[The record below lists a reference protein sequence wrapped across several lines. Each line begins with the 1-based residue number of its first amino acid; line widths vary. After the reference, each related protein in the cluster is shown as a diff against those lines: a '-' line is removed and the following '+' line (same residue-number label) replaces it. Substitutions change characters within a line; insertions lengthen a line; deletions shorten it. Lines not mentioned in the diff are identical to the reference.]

1 MPTVPI
7 LRGRQVDTA
16 ALPGPRLST
25 SVPAGTF
32 ETAQVDLSGLTR
44 EVVGI
49 ARDERQKADQ
59 IILTEADG
67 RLSALETQ
75 IQHDPKTGI
84 LNRRGQDAFTAP
96 EDAKAAWDKGTA
108 EIANSLS
115 TESQKLA
122 FRRAVVGRWAS
133 IDNSV
138 QQHVSNER
146 KRYDNTATDEGIVLE
161 RDAAIKNFTDPER
174 IGQSIEWQQSALVLY
189 AQRNGLPDAWVKDK
203 VTDAAS
209 KTHVGVI
216 EAMLIDPEK
225 GGDRLAQTY
234 YKIHSGELTGED
246 EVRIKDK
253 LGSASTEGEALRAVD
268 AVWVKNPEGQLT
280 AMETAIRTKYKD
292 EPKVIKAAIQEL
304 RSRTQAW
311 KSDKNETDATN
322 AATVLGAYNNGA
334 PLSRLVHTAEYLAL
348 SGAEQEKIKSYIVD
362 RGYTLTQRAEAEQAK
377 RGFASYWGMSNP
389 AFLSTLSDNVI
400 LAAEPQLGQALVG
413 DLMRQKRALS
423 GVEAKVRDASID
435 FDTLKHHLRLS
446 GINPEDKMQEAKV
459 GEIRYQVENAIDRVQ
474 EQSGKIL
481 SRTEK
486 DVIMRSIVDQ
496 KVMLDRWG
504 RRDTESLAALV
515 TTDQRGKAYVPLAQ
529 VDPLFQTEALNWLR
543 SSGLVLRPN
552 ATDPDLLKDFSSRI
566 EHAFGARVTGASAA
580 EIQAILRGAP

>member
-1 MPTVPI
+1 
-7 LRGRQVDTA
+7 
-16 ALPGPRLST
+16 
-25 SVPAGTF
+25 
-32 ETAQVDLSGLTR
+32 LTR

-84 LNRRGQDAFTAP
+84 LNRRGQNAFTAP

-108 EIANSLS
+108 EIANSLG
-115 TESQKLA
+115 TPSQKAA
-122 FRRAVVGRWAS
+122 FKNAVTKRWES
-133 IDNSV
+133 IDRSV
-138 QQHVSNER
+138 QQHVARER
-146 KRYDNTATDEGIVLE
+146 VQYDNTATEEGIIKE
-161 RDAAIKNFTDPER
+161 RNAAIKNFTDPER

-189 AQRNGLPDAWVKDK
+189 AQRNGLPDSWMTDK
-203 VTDAAS
+203 VMDATS
-209 KTHVGVI
+209 KTHMGVI
-216 EAMLIDPEK
+216 ETMLVDDEK
-225 GGDRLAQTY
+225 GGDRLAQMY

-246 EVRIKDK
+246 EIRIKAK
-253 LGSASTEGEALRAVD
+253 LSSASTDGEAMRAVD
-268 AVWVKNPEGQLT
+268 AVWVKNPDGQLT

-292 EPKVIKAAIQEL
+292 DTKVSKAAIQEL
-304 RSRTQAW
+304 RSRVQAW
-311 KSDKNETDATN
+311 KADRTETSA
-322 AATVLGAYNNGA
+322 AAMATVLGAFNKGVLRSQILLMPEY
-334 PLSRLVHTAEYLAL
+334 RLGLD
-348 SGAEQEKIKSYIVD
+348 GAEQERANSYMVD
-362 RGYTLTQRAEAEQAK
+362 RNYSMVQRAEAERSRTEAV
-377 RGFASYWGMSNP
+377 RTREGFATYWGMSNP

-446 GINPEDKMQEAKV
+446 GINPEDKLQEAKV

-486 DVIMRSIVDQ
+486 DVIMRSIVNQ

-504 RRDTESLAALV
+504 RDTKSLAALV